1 MDGERGR
8 KMSVIYAIISLAAGL
23 AKQKSQG
30 VSFSGVGSGRKRK
43 NTGLCLE
50 ELLRLC
56 RAMLWEIKQLFITTR
71 DTKTTNA
78 L

>member
-1 MDGERGR
+1 
-8 KMSVIYAIISLAAGL
+8 MSVIYAIISLAAGL

-43 NTGLCLE
+43 KHRMVCLE

-56 RAMLWEIKQLFITTR
+56 RAMLWEIKQLFITTH
-71 DTKTTNA
+71 DPKTDA